1 MNKRRSSIQLEQEK
15 KSRLQLEE
23 RLSDFGW
30 HLATPS
36 PDLGEDFIVQI
47 YHEGQN
53 TGVNFYIQEKSVT
66 NLENRRTKDNNLV
79 YTLKVK
85 DLKHWENFS
94 LPVVI
99 FVWDV
104 ILREGRW
111 ALVKELISS
120 LNTKN
125 PKWRK
130 NKSDVQ
136 VYIPWK
142 NDTND
147 ESLKRLK
154 IEIGK
159 QVYPL
164 ISLGKDLSLTLKL
177 AFPKT
182 PEGMKLQK
190 AFDLHIKEGE
200 PVTLRGD
207 VIQELKFS
215 DWWETW
221 FGGFDIKNAEIK
233 IGENSPDR
241 RIPVSIK
248 IISAK
253 GKTVSLSNLEFKP
266 VRIGTELI
274 KFSNEHTSC
283 PLSLTISMRRNGKE
297 SHGNIN
303 CVFREIGGD
312 PHDMLGYLEFIMAM
326 GLGGKI
332 RVDFHDVNQST
343 SADFPAT
350 NQEIIDSEFYN
361 LIRKL
366 CVIQDKTG
374 VFLTV
379 PSKGISGKDV
389 EAIRELFDI
398 VDGGVVTYE
407 DMVMSLGLKSEALK
421 MLLSEH
427 KEKKPI
433 HLQFTFQG
441 SYVELF
447 GKKIETGPMVREA
460 TGFIEMNAIK
470 LEEAI
475 SKMSPDDVLDIKL
488 VNVNGTETMLDW
500 YSKVK
505 IN

>member
-66 NLENRRTKDNNLV
+66 NLEDRKTKDDNLV

-85 DLKHWENFS
+85 DLKHWEKFS
-94 LPVVI
+94 LPVAV

-104 ILREGRW
+104 NLREGKW

-120 LNTKN
+120 LDTKN

-142 NDTND
+142 NGTND
-147 ESLKRLK
+147 ESLRRLK
-154 IEIGK
+154 AEIGK
-159 QVYPL
+159 QIYPL
-164 ISLGKDLSLTLKL
+164 ISLGKDLSFSMKL

-182 PEGMKLQK
+182 PDGMKLHK

-221 FGGFDIKNAEIK
+221 FGGFDLKKAEIQ
-233 IGENSPDR
+233 IGAKSIDR
-241 RIPVSIK
+241 RVPISLK
-248 IISAK
+248 IIPNN
-253 GKTVSLSNLEFKP
+253 GKTVLLSNLEFKP
-266 VRIGTELI
+266 IRIGTELI
-274 KFSNEHTSC
+274 KFSNEHTFC
-283 PLSLTISMRRNGKE
+283 PLLLTISMYRDGEK
-297 SHGNIN
+297 SHGNLN
-303 CVFREIGGD
+303 CVFRDTGGD
-312 PHDMLGYLEFIMAM
+312 PHELLRYLEFVMSM
-326 GLGGKI
+326 GYGGKL
-332 RVDFHDVNQST
+332 RVDFNDVNQST
-343 SADFPAT
+343 STDFPAT
-350 NQEIIDSEFYN
+350 NQDAIDPVFYE
-361 LIRKL
+361 LVQKL

-374 VFLTV
+374 RFLKIPKEGV
-379 PSKGISGKDV
+379 SVKD
-389 EAIRELFDI
+389 EGSIRELFD
-398 VDGGVVTYE
+398 VVENGVVYYK
-407 DMVMSLGLKSEALK
+407 DMVMTLGLKVEALK
-421 MLLSEH
+421 ILLDLH
-427 KEKKPI
+427 KKQEPI
-433 HLQFTFQG
+433 HLTFTYPD

-447 GKKIETGPMVREA
+447 GEKVETGPMVREV
-460 TGFIEMNAIK
+460 TGVVEMSVNE
-470 LEEAI
+470 LEETI
-475 SKMSPDDVLDIKL
+475 NRLFPEDIFDIKL
-488 VNVNGTETMLDW
+488 VNVNGTETLSDW
-500 YSKVK
+500 RSKK
-505 IN
+505 

>member
-66 NLENRRTKDNNLV
+66 NLEERKTKDNNLV

-85 DLKHWENFS
+85 DLKHWEKFS
-94 LPVVI
+94 LPVVV

-104 ILREGRW
+104 NLREGKW
-111 ALVKELISS
+111 GLVKEIISRLDIS
-120 LNTKN
+120 N

-136 VYIPWK
+136 VYLPWENGSDNK
-142 NDTND
+142 
-147 ESLKRLK
+147 SLKRLK
-154 IEIGK
+154 SEIGK

-164 ISLGKDLSLTLKL
+164 ISSGKDLSLTMKL

-182 PEGMKLQK
+182 PEGMELKK
-190 AFDLHIKEGE
+190 AFDLHLKEGE
-200 PVTLRGD
+200 SVTLKGD

-221 FGGFDIKNAEIK
+221 FGGFDLKNAEIQ
-233 IGENSPDR
+233 IGENSINRQVP
-241 RIPVSIK
+241 ISLK
-248 IISAK
+248 IIPNK
-253 GKTVSLSNLEFKP
+253 GKTVSLKNLEFKP

-283 PLSLTISMRRNGKE
+283 PLLLTISMRRDGKE

-303 CVFREIGGD
+303 CTFREMGGD
-312 PHDMLGYLEFIMAM
+312 PHDMLGYLDFVIAM
-326 GLGGKI
+326 GLGGKM

-343 SADFPAT
+343 SADFPST
-350 NQEIIDSEFYN
+350 NQTVIDSGFYD
-361 LIRKL
+361 LIQKL

-374 VFLTV
+374 VFLKV
-379 PSKGISGKDV
+379 PSKGISGKDA
-389 EAIRELFDI
+389 EAIRELFEVVEGRI
-398 VDGGVVTYE
+398 VTYE
-407 DMVMSLGLKSEALK
+407 DMIMSIGLKGEALK
-421 MLLSEH
+421 MLLSQH

-433 HLQFTFQG
+433 HLLFTFQG
-441 SYVELF
+441 SYIELF
-447 GKKIETGPMVREA
+447 GEKIETGPMEREV
-460 TGFIEMNAIK
+460 TGFIEMDAIE
-470 LEEAI
+470 LEEAVN
-475 SKMSPDDVLDIKL
+475 KMSPEELLDIKL
-488 VNVNGTETMLDW
+488 VNVNGTEKMLDW
-500 YSKVK
+500 YIEK

>member
-66 NLENRRTKDNNLV
+66 NLEERKTKDNNLV

-85 DLKHWENFS
+85 DLKHWEKFS
-94 LPVVI
+94 LPVVV

-104 ILREGRW
+104 NLRAGKW
-111 ALVKELISS
+111 ALVTELISS
-120 LNTKN
+120 LDTKN

-130 NKSDVQ
+130 NKSVVQ
-136 VYIPWK
+136 VYISWR
-142 NDTND
+142 NGTDNG
-147 ESLKRLK
+147 SLNRLK
-154 IEIGK
+154 AEIGK

-164 ISLGKDLSLTLKL
+164 ISSGKDLSLTMKL

-190 AFDLHIKEGE
+190 AFDMHIKEGE
-200 PVTLRGD
+200 PVTLKGD

-215 DWWETW
+215 DWWEIW
-221 FGGFDIKNAEIK
+221 FGKLDVKTAEIK
-233 IGENSPDR
+233 ISENAPNR
-241 RIPVSIK
+241 RMPVSLR
-248 IISAK
+248 IIASK
-253 GKTVSLSNLEFKP
+253 GKTVSLSNLEFRST
-266 VRIGTELI
+266 RIGTELI

-283 PLSLTISMRRNGKE
+283 PLLLTISMRRDGEK

-303 CVFREIGGD
+303 CTFREMGGD
-312 PHDMLGYLEFIMAM
+312 PHDMLRYLDFVIAM

-343 SADFPAT
+343 SAEFPST
-350 NQEIIDSEFYN
+350 NQTVIDSGFYN
-361 LIRKL
+361 LIQKL

-374 VFLTV
+374 VFLKV
-379 PSKGISGKDV
+379 PSKGISGKDA
-389 EAIRELFDI
+389 EAIRELFG
-398 VDGGVVTYE
+398 VVEDGIVTYE
-407 DMVMSLGLKSEALK
+407 DMVMSLGLKREALK

-433 HLQFTFQG
+433 RLQFTFQG

-447 GKKIETGPMVREA
+447 GEKIETGPMVREV
-460 TGFIEMNAIK
+460 TGFVEMDANE
-470 LEEAI
+470 LEKTI
-475 SKMSPDDVLDIKL
+475 NKMSPDDALDIRL
-488 VNVNGTETMLDW
+488 INVNGTEKMLDW
-500 YSKVK
+500 YSEKL
-505 IN
+505 N